1 MPPKGNLFISGTNL
15 QVCCSI
21 NETKK
26 QCGDFAKDGFSCVEK
41 SQCNEITDIGPREK
55 TPLEITGYNAL
66 CADSSHI
73 CCHENE
79 MTPIQ
84 KSCSDFQSN
93 GYRLSHSQKIER
105 KWNRNPMEIED
116 GQWKLG

>member
-1 MPPKGNLFISGTNL
+1 
-15 QVCCSI
+15 
-21 NETKK
+21 
-26 QCGDFAKDGFSCVEK
+26 
-41 SQCNEITDIGPREK
+41 
-55 TPLEITGYNAL
+55 
-66 CADSSHI
+66 
-73 CCHENE
+73 

-105 KWNRNPMEIED
+105 KLNGNGTLEQKWNRNAMEIED